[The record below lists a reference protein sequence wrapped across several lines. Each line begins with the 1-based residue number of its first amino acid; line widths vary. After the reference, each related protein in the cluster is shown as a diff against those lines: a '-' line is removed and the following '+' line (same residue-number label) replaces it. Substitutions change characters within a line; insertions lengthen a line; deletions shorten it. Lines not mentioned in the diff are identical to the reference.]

1 MFGLGWK
8 QLRNGSLCFGSIRPS
23 VNVCVCGDNVTSIL
37 NQSRWSGS
45 IHELVR
51 SKSSD
56 PFPLKIVGFCLFHG
70 LSRHFGPWNCDVH
83 YSLPAI
89 TGPQKSQSPPT
100 SRTWS
105 SGGQFQLPMGQRC
118 CVFQNEQV
126 LCAIFHQYV
135 CPNSL
140 RSLPHSSHRAEVW
153 EEWQSK
159 KLRCRP
165 HFNGSLAG
173 QWLTRDTKRIQT
185 GFKTY
190 PLVI

>member
-1 MFGLGWK
+1 M
-8 QLRNGSLCFGSIRPS
+8 C
-23 VNVCVCGDNVTSIL
+23 VCVWRQCNIHPQSI
-37 NQSRWSGS
+37 S
-45 IHELVR
+45 LVR
-51 SKSSD
+51 EYTRAGAQQKFWSLS
-56 PFPLKIVGFCLFHG
+56 LEICLFHG

-126 LCAIFHQYV
+126 LCAIFHQYF